1 MCTIIIIINGQLLN
15 GFTGRTTPPPLSFS
29 TRLMMVF
36 MQLVEGIKTVRDLT
50 KILKLTKSSETGC
63 ACFKKHFPAIT
74 G

>member
-1 MCTIIIIINGQLLN
+1 MCTIIIIINTQLLN
-15 GFTGRTTPPPLSFS
+15 GFTGRTTPLSFS
-29 TRLMMVF
+29 SRLMMVF
-36 MQLVEGIKTVRDLT
+36 TQLVEGIKTVRDLT